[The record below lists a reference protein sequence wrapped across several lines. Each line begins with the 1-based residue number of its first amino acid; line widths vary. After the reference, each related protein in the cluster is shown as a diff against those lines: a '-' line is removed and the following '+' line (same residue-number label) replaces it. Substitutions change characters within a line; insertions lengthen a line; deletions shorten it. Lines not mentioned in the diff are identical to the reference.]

1 MNIPSIIIVNIMH
14 FLSVK
19 DIINLSLTSKT
30 TIDDSTWKIYAYL
43 KWWNKQFWDK
53 AVKRSPQISKP
64 YYIWK
69 HEVIRI
75 LKFEYYSSNPVTEK

>member
-53 AVKRSPQISKP
+53 ALK
-64 YYIWK
+64 
-69 HEVIRI
+69 EV
-75 LKFEYYSSNPVTEK
+75 LKYRNHIIYGNMKLFEY